1 MRRWS
6 WLVLVLVCLVAS
18 PAFAAEGPEHADA
31 DAHGGNITDVDPFAV
46 AMAIGVFLVLLVV
59 LSKFAW
65 RPILAGLK
73 AREATIQKAVDDAH
87 AASEQARAVM
97 RQYEGKLATANEE
110 ARAILEESRRD
121 ALALKASIE
130 TDARRA
136 AEETGARAVRDIEQ
150 ARVTAWDGLVRDAAR
165 MATDV
170 AARIIRKSLDAQG
183 HAALVDEV
191 VSEVVAARRGSKS

>member
-1 MRRWS
+1 MRRW
-6 WLVLVLVCLVAS
+6 WLLLPLLLLLTVAA
-18 PAFAAEGPEHADA
+18 PAWAAEGPEA
-31 DAHGGNITDVDPFAV
+31 AHGETKGPLEPNFLEALT
-46 AMAIGVFLVLLVV
+46 AIIVFVVLLVV
-59 LSKFAW
+59 LSRFAW

-121 ALALKASIE
+121 ALALKATIE
-130 TDARRA
+130 TDARKA

-165 MATDV
+165 MATEV
-170 AARIIRKSLDAQG
+170 AARIISKSLDAQG

-191 VSEVVAARRGSKS
+191 VSEVVAARRVSKN